1 MASDFQLDAML
12 EIDDSQVD
20 DVNNELEA
28 TMSGGDSS
36 PAQRDQQESVVAGG
50 VSKGLLAAGVIAG
63 ILSQLK
69 SITGIVNAVLGAI
82 SRSLVPIIE
91 EVADIIRPFIETAS
105 SLAAAPGRAP
115 EIVGGAIG
123 GNTTEDLN
131 RLGRIFGPSGLS
143 NAERADELLQNPDL
157 GPGFEQATDAL
168 IDSLF
173 NSSTTADQTG
183 EQSKQQVKD
192 NVEDATKDKTGAFK

>member
-1 MASDFQLDAML
+1 MVQDLEVGVML
-12 EIDDSQVD
+12 EVDESQLE
-20 DVNNELEA
+20 DVEDQEVNVNGGG
-28 TMSGGDSS
+28 GGDMS
-36 PAQRDQQESVVAGG
+36 PAEKDQQESVVAGG

-82 SRSLVPIIE
+82 SRALVPIIE

-131 RLGRIFGPSGLS
+131 RLGKVFGSSGLS
-143 NAERADELLQNPDL
+143 
-157 GPGFEQATDAL
+157 
-168 IDSLF
+168 
-173 NSSTTADQTG
+173 TG
-183 EQSKQQVKD
+183 ERLDTLIKRPEGISDQLIEFLGGTTIGKPDQSGEANKQQLKD
-192 NVEDATKDKTGAFK
+192 NLEESARDKTGAFNP